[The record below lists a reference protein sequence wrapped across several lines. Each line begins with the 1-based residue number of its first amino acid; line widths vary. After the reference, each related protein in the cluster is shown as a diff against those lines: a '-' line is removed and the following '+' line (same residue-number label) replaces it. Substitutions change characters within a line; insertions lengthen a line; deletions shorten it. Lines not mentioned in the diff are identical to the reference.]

1 MGFIPNVY
9 LTHQI
14 NVYMSLF
21 LKSSKSCNNICLN
34 SLIAPNYYFKIFKFI
49 FLFSIFFT
57 QKLAFADA
65 NFPEFFIE
73 SKPQSE
79 LWLNPG
85 MLSYHFDKDN
95 GYNNKN
101 LGFGAEYVFS
111 SVASITGGG
120 FKNSDHEHSN
130 YLGIYYHPVAIG
142 FFKVGFV
149 AGGLSG
155 YPATNNGG
163 WFPALIPTISAE
175 SRWVGANLLLI
186 PSVGDKVHGAISLQ
200 LKFKVWDGSYRRD

>member
-1 MGFIPNVY
+1 MTRF
-9 LTHQI
+9 
-14 NVYMSLF
+14 LF
-21 LKSSKSCNNICLN
+21 LVFLFFLCKSSFGQSTALFEITEPKSRN
-34 SLIAPNYYFKIFKFI
+34 
-49 FLFSIFFT
+49 
-57 QKLAFADA
+57 
-65 NFPEFFIE
+65 
-73 SKPQSE
+73 E

-85 MLSYHFDKDN
+85 MVSYHFDKDN

-101 LGFGAEYVFS
+101 FGFGAEYVFS
-111 SVASITGGG
+111 SVASLTGGG

-130 YLGIYYHPVAIG
+130 YLGIYYHPVTIS
-142 FFKVGFV
+142 FLKVGFV

-175 SRWVGANLLLI
+175 SGWVGANLLLI

-200 LKFKVWDGSYRRD
+200 LKFKVWE